1 MMYYRKRRTPRTK
14 PTMEGFVP
22 TSLYREYTG
31 SGTKWTFGRREIY
44 IPNAPSEELKA
55 LEKALVELLDLG

>member
-1 MMYYRKRRTPRTK
+1 
-14 PTMEGFVP
+14 MEGFVP